1 MLKHAC
7 FWAMDRH
14 RKGTVFLFY
23 LSWHYHIY
31 IFKSLCASE
40 DNWFENRG
48 ETNVLSCKMFTSGC
62 HPWLKIVTCLSSLYS
77 SEDTLWPLHAV
88 FLATSD
94 GKVNKKEDG
103 TLDVNYNPN
112 SSNWVQ
118 NPGHVSHT
126 IALSE
131 SEIWQRGCCIPKVQ
145 REYQNKWKFLPT
157 WETFFKISL
166 PIPFPERQNKN
177 FSAALPVANNK
188 YHNKMIP

>member
-7 FWAMDRH
+7 FWATDWH
-14 RKGTVFLFY
+14 RKCTVFLFY

-31 IFKSLCASE
+31 IFKSLCTSE

-62 HPWLKIVTCLSSLYS
+62 HPWFKIVTCLSSLYS

-103 TLDVNYNPN
+103 TLDVDYNPN

-118 NPGHVSHT
+118 NPGHVSHNCT
-126 IALSE
+126 FR
-131 SEIWQRGCCIPKVQ
+131 IWNMTKRLLHPKSAKKIPK
-145 REYQNKWKFLPT
+145 
-157 WETFFKISL
+157 
-166 PIPFPERQNKN
+166 
-177 FSAALPVANNK
+177 
-188 YHNKMIP
+188 